1 MGAFEHSRT
10 YDYVIVGG
18 GTAGCVLANR
28 LSADPTV
35 EVLMIEGGGEGR
47 GFYVDMP
54 LGLAYLIGRPQYDWL
69 YKGEPEPYLNGRQL
83 ALPRGKMLGGS
94 SAINGLIYV
103 RGHAYDYDQ
112 WAQLGNR
119 GWSWESVLPYFK
131 RSETFHRPGE
141 EAHGTEGEW
150 AVSDPNVRWEA
161 LEAYRRA
168 AIEQGIPAAD
178 DYNSGDNE
186 GVAFFVATIK
196 NGVRH
201 STARAF
207 LEPVRNRRNLT
218 VVTGALVDRI
228 TLEGSQAS
236 GVVFSLDGRN
246 HEAKAGREVILSAGA
261 YSSPA
266 ILERSG
272 IGAPDVLASAGIEV
286 LHALPGVG
294 ENLQDHWHVRVQH
307 RLRNTHTLNTRA
319 GTRFGR
325 MLLGMQYLATK
336 RGPLGGSP
344 TLLGAFLKT
353 TPDAPA
359 PEIQIHVSG
368 ATSPSFGGAMHPFPG
383 ITSSACILRPES
395 RGYCHVAVGDP
406 SAQPRILH
414 NFLKE
419 EADREILI
427 RSIEAVRRIAASPA
441 MAPFEPEEIA
451 PTAAVQSHDEM
462 LDYARRTLNTTFH
475 PVGTCKMGRD
485 RMAVV
490 DDRLRVHGITGLRVV
505 DASIMPTIVSGNTQ
519 APTVMIAEKAAD
531 FIREER
537 LGLEEK
543 MGTQAA

>member
-1 MGAFEHSRT
+1 MGAFERSRT
-10 YDYVIVGG
+10 YDYIMMGG

-28 LSADPTV
+28 LSADPSV

-54 LGLAYLIGRPQYDWL
+54 LGLAFLIGRPQYDWL
-69 YKGEPEPYLNGRQL
+69 YKGEPEPYLDGRRMP
-83 ALPRGKMLGGS
+83 LPRGKMLGGS

-103 RGHAYDYDQ
+103 RGHAYDYNQ

-131 RSETFHRPGE
+131 RSEAFHHPGS

-150 AVSDPNVRWEA
+150 SVSDPNVRWEA
-161 LEAYRRA
+161 LVAYRQA
-168 AIEQGIPAAD
+168 AIEQGIPASD

-207 LEPVRNRRNLT
+207 LQPIRHRRNLT
-218 VVTGALVDRI
+218 VVTNALVDRV
-228 TLEGSQAS
+228 TFDGKRAS
-236 GVVFSLDGRN
+236 GIIFSIDGQSQ
-246 HEAKAGREVILSAGA
+246 EAKAGREVILSAGA
-261 YSSPA
+261 YGSPA

-272 IGAPDVLASAGIEV
+272 VGAPDVLSDAGIEV
-286 LHALPGVG
+286 LHGLPGVG
-294 ENLQDHWHVRVQH
+294 ENLQDHWHIRVQH
-307 RLRNTHTLNTRA
+307 RLHNTHTLNTRG
-319 GTRFGR
+319 GTRLGR

-344 TLLGAFLKT
+344 TLLGAFIKT
-353 TPDAPA
+353 SPDAPA
-359 PEIQIHVSG
+359 PDIQIHVSG
-368 ATSPSFGGAMHPFPG
+368 STSPSFGGAMHPFPG
-383 ITSSACILRPES
+383 ITSSVCILRPES
-395 RGYCHVAVGDP
+395 RGHCHVADRDP
-406 SAQPRILH
+406 SVQPRILH

-419 EADREILI
+419 EADREIAI
-427 RSIEAVRRIAASPA
+427 RSVEAVRRIVASSA
-441 MAPFEPEEIA
+441 MDRFEPEEIL
-451 PTAAVQSHDEM
+451 PTAAVQSRDEL
-462 LDYARRTLNTTFH
+462 LDYARRTVNTTFH

-490 DDRLRVHGITGLRVV
+490 DDRLRVHGLSGLRVV
-505 DASIMPTIVSGNTQ
+505 DASIMPAIVSGNTQ

-537 LGLEEK
+537 TGV
-543 MGTQAA
+543 QAA

>member
-1 MGAFEHSRT
+1 MGAFERSRT
-10 YDYVIVGG
+10 YDYIIVGG

-28 LSADPTV
+28 LSADPSV

-54 LGLAYLIGRPQYDWL
+54 LGLAFLIGRPQYDWL
-69 YKGEPEPYLNGRQL
+69 YKGEPEPYLDGRRMP
-83 ALPRGKMLGGS
+83 LPRGKMLGGS

-103 RGHAYDYDQ
+103 RGHAYDYNQ

-131 RSETFHRPGE
+131 RSEAFHHPGS

-150 AVSDPNVRWEA
+150 SVSDPNVRWEA
-161 LEAYRRA
+161 LVAYRQA
-168 AIEQGIPAAD
+168 AIEQGIPASD

-207 LEPVRNRRNLT
+207 LQPIRHRRNLT
-218 VVTGALVDRI
+218 VVTNALVDRV
-228 TLEGSQAS
+228 TFDGKRAS
-236 GVVFSLDGRN
+236 GIIFSIDGQSQ
-246 HEAKAGREVILSAGA
+246 EAKAGREVILSAGA
-261 YSSPA
+261 YGSPA

-272 IGAPDVLASAGIEV
+272 VGAPDVLSDAGIEV
-286 LHALPGVG
+286 LHGLPGVG
-294 ENLQDHWHVRVQH
+294 ENLHDHWHIRVQH
-307 RLRNTHTLNTRA
+307 RLHNTHTLNTRG
-319 GTRFGR
+319 GTRLGR
-325 MLLGMQYLATK
+325 MLLGVQYLATK

-344 TLLGAFLKT
+344 TLLGAFIKT
-353 TPDAPA
+353 SPDAPA
-359 PEIQIHVSG
+359 PDIQIHVSG
-368 ATSPSFGGAMHPFPG
+368 STSPSFGGAMHPFPG
-383 ITSSACILRPES
+383 ITSSVCILRPES
-395 RGYCHVAVGDP
+395 RGHCHVADRDP
-406 SAQPRILH
+406 SVQPRILH

-419 EADREILI
+419 EADREIAI
-427 RSIEAVRRIAASPA
+427 RSVEAVRRIVASPA
-441 MAPFEPEEIA
+441 MDRFEPEEIL
-451 PTAAVQSHDEM
+451 PTAAVQSRDEL
-462 LDYARRTLNTTFH
+462 LDYARRTVNTTFH

-490 DDRLRVHGITGLRVV
+490 DDRLRVHGLSGLRVV

-537 LGLEEK
+537 TGV
-543 MGTQAA
+543 QAA

>member
-1 MGAFEHSRT
+1 MGAFERSGT

-28 LSADPTV
+28 LSADPAV

-47 GFYVDMP
+47 GFYIDMP

-69 YKGEPEPYLNGRQL
+69 YKSEPEPYLDGRRL
-83 ALPRGKMLGGS
+83 PLPRGKMLGGCS
-94 SAINGLIYV
+94 SINGLIYV

-131 RSETFHRPGE
+131 RSEAFHTSGS

-161 LEAYRRA
+161 LEAYRQA
-168 AIEQGIPAAD
+168 AVEQGIPAAE
-178 DYNSGDNE
+178 DYNCGDNE

-196 NGVRH
+196 DGVRH

-207 LEPVRNRRNLT
+207 LQPVRHRHNLT

-228 TLEGSQAS
+228 TFEGKRAS
-236 GVVFSLDGRN
+236 GVVFSLDGQP
-246 HEAKAGREVILSAGA
+246 HEAKAGREILLSAGA
-261 YSSPA
+261 YGSPI

-272 IGAPDVLASAGIEV
+272 VGAPDVLAAAGIEV

-294 ENLQDHWHVRVQH
+294 ENLHDHWHIRVQH
-307 RLRNTHTLNTRA
+307 RLRNTQTLNTRA
-319 GTRFGR
+319 GTRLGR
-325 MLLGMQYLATK
+325 MLLGAQYLATK
-336 RGPLGGSP
+336 KGPLGGSP
-344 TLLGAFLKT
+344 TLLGAFIKT

-368 ATSPSFGGAMHPFPG
+368 SSSPSFGGAMHPFPG

-395 RGYCHVAVGDP
+395 RGHCHVAGKDP
-406 SAQPRILH
+406 SIQPRILH

-419 EADREILI
+419 EADRGTLI
-427 RSIEAVRRIAASPA
+427 KSIDAVRRIVASSA
-441 MAPFEPEEIA
+441 MARFAPEEIA
-451 PTAAVQSHDEM
+451 PGAILQSRDEL
-462 LDYARRTLNTTFH
+462 LDYARQTLNTTFH

-485 RMAVV
+485 QMAVV
-490 DDRLRVHGITGLRVV
+490 DDRLRVHGLTGLRVV
-505 DASIMPTIVSGNTQ
+505 DASIMPVITSGNTQ

-531 FIREER
+531 FIRQ
-537 LGLEEK
+537 EK
-543 MGTQAA
+543 TEAQAA

>member
-1 MGAFEHSRT
+1 
-10 YDYVIVGG
+10 
-18 GTAGCVLANR
+18 
-28 LSADPTV
+28 
-35 EVLMIEGGGEGR
+35 
-47 GFYVDMP
+47 
-54 LGLAYLIGRPQYDWL
+54 
-69 YKGEPEPYLNGRQL
+69 
-83 ALPRGKMLGGS
+83 
-94 SAINGLIYV
+94 
-103 RGHAYDYDQ
+103 
-112 WAQLGNR
+112 
-119 GWSWESVLPYFK
+119 VLPYFK
-131 RSETFHRPGE
+131 RSEAFHRAGT

-168 AIEQGIPAAD
+168 AIEQGIPAAG

-228 TLEGSQAS
+228 TFEGSQAN
-236 GVVFSLDGRN
+236 GVVFSLYGRN

-272 IGAPDVLASAGIEV
+272 VGAPDVLASAGIEV
-286 LHALPGVG
+286 LHPLPGVG
-294 ENLQDHWHVRVQH
+294 ENLQDHWHIRVQH
-307 RLRNTHTLNTRA
+307 RLHNTHTLNTRA

-325 MLLGMQYLATK
+325 MLLGMQYFATK

-344 TLLGAFLKT
+344 TLLGAFIKT

-368 ATSPSFGGAMHPFPG
+368 STSPSFGGAMHPFPG

-395 RGYCHVAVGDP
+395 RGHCHVAVGDP
-406 SAQPRILH
+406 AVQPRILH

-419 EADREILI
+419 EADRDILI
-427 RSIEAVRRIAASPA
+427 RSIDAVRRIAASPA
-441 MAPFEPEEIA
+441 MARFEPEEIA

-485 RMAVV
+485 RLAVV

-531 FIREER
+531 YIRAER

>member
-1 MGAFEHSRT
+1 MGAFERSPT
-10 YDYVIVGG
+10 YDYIIVGG

-28 LSADPTV
+28 LSADPSV

-54 LGLAYLIGRPQYDWL
+54 LGLAFLIGRPQYDWL
-69 YKGEPEPYLNGRQL
+69 YKGEPEPYLDGRRMP
-83 ALPRGKMLGGS
+83 LPRGKMLGGS

-103 RGHAYDYDQ
+103 RGHAYDYNQ

-131 RSETFHRPGE
+131 RSEAFHHPGS

-150 AVSDPNVRWEA
+150 SVSDPNVRWEA
-161 LEAYRRA
+161 LVAYRQA
-168 AIEQGIPAAD
+168 AIEQGIPASD

-207 LEPVRNRRNLT
+207 LQPIRHRRNLT
-218 VVTGALVDRI
+218 VVTNALVDRV
-228 TLEGSQAS
+228 TFDGKRAS
-236 GVVFSLDGRN
+236 GIIFSIDGQSQ
-246 HEAKAGREVILSAGA
+246 EAKAGREVILSAGA
-261 YSSPA
+261 YGSPA

-272 IGAPDVLASAGIEV
+272 VGAPDVLSDAGIEV
-286 LHALPGVG
+286 LHGLPGVG
-294 ENLQDHWHVRVQH
+294 ENLQDHWHIRVQH
-307 RLRNTHTLNTRA
+307 RLHNTHTLNTRG
-319 GTRFGR
+319 GTRLGR

-344 TLLGAFLKT
+344 TLLGAFIKT
-353 TPDAPA
+353 SPDAPA
-359 PEIQIHVSG
+359 PDIQIHVSG
-368 ATSPSFGGAMHPFPG
+368 STSPSFGGAMHPFPG
-383 ITSSACILRPES
+383 ITSSVCILRPES
-395 RGYCHVAVGDP
+395 RGHCHVADRYP
-406 SAQPRILH
+406 SVQPRILH

-419 EADREILI
+419 EADREIAI
-427 RSIEAVRRIAASPA
+427 RSVEAVRRIVASSA
-441 MAPFEPEEIA
+441 MDRFEPEEIL
-451 PTAAVQSHDEM
+451 PTAAVQSRDEL
-462 LDYARRTLNTTFH
+462 LDYARRTVNTTFH

-490 DDRLRVHGITGLRVV
+490 DDRLRVHGLSGLRVV

-537 LGLEEK
+537 TGV
-543 MGTQAA
+543 QAA

>member
-1 MGAFEHSRT
+1 MGAFERSRT
-10 YDYVIVGG
+10 YDYIIVGG

-28 LSADPTV
+28 LSADPSV

-54 LGLAYLIGRPQYDWL
+54 LGLAFLIGRPQYDWL
-69 YKGEPEPYLNGRQL
+69 YKGEPEPYLDGRRMP
-83 ALPRGKMLGGS
+83 LPRGKMLGGS

-103 RGHAYDYDQ
+103 RGHAYDYNQ

-131 RSETFHRPGE
+131 RSEAFHHPGS

-150 AVSDPNVRWEA
+150 SVSDPNVRWEA
-161 LEAYRRA
+161 LVAYRQA
-168 AIEQGIPAAD
+168 AIEQGIPASD

-207 LEPVRNRRNLT
+207 LQPIRHRRNLT
-218 VVTGALVDRI
+218 VVTNALVDRV
-228 TLEGSQAS
+228 TFDGKRAS
-236 GVVFSLDGRN
+236 GIIFSIDGQSQ
-246 HEAKAGREVILSAGA
+246 EAKVGREVILSAGA
-261 YSSPA
+261 YGSPA

-272 IGAPDVLASAGIEV
+272 VGAPDVLSDAGIEV
-286 LHALPGVG
+286 LHGLPGVG
-294 ENLQDHWHVRVQH
+294 ENLHDHWHIRVQH
-307 RLRNTHTLNTRA
+307 RLHNTHTLNTRG
-319 GTRFGR
+319 GTRLGR
-325 MLLGMQYLATK
+325 MLLGVQYLATK

-344 TLLGAFLKT
+344 TLLGAFIKT
-353 TPDAPA
+353 SPDAPA
-359 PEIQIHVSG
+359 PDIQIHVSG
-368 ATSPSFGGAMHPFPG
+368 STSPSFGGAMHPFPG
-383 ITSSACILRPES
+383 ITSSVCILRPES
-395 RGYCHVAVGDP
+395 RGHCHVADRDP
-406 SAQPRILH
+406 SVQPRILH

-419 EADREILI
+419 EADREIAI
-427 RSIEAVRRIAASPA
+427 RSVEAVRRIVASPA
-441 MAPFEPEEIA
+441 MDRFEPEEIL
-451 PTAAVQSHDEM
+451 PTAAVQSRDEL
-462 LDYARRTLNTTFH
+462 LDYARRTVNTTFH

-490 DDRLRVHGITGLRVV
+490 DDRLRVHGLSGLRVV
-505 DASIMPTIVSGNTQ
+505 DASIMPAIVSGNTQ

-537 LGLEEK
+537 TGV
-543 MGTQAA
+543 QAA

>member
-1 MGAFEHSRT
+1 MGTFERSRT

-35 EVLMIEGGGEGR
+35 EVLLIEGGGAGR
-47 GFYVDMP
+47 GFYIDMP
-54 LGLAYLIGRPQYDWL
+54 LGLSFLIGRPQYDWL
-69 YKGEPEPYLNGRQL
+69 YKSEPEPFLEGRRL
-83 ALPRGKMLGGS
+83 ALPRGRMLGGS

-131 RSETFHRPGE
+131 RSEAFHRPDSA
-141 EAHGTEGEW
+141 AHGTEGEW
-150 AVSDPNVRWEA
+150 SVSDPNVRWEA
-161 LEAYRRA
+161 LEAYRQA
-168 AIEQGIPAAD
+168 AIEQGIPEAAD
-178 DYNSGDNE
+178 YNGGDNE

-196 NGVRH
+196 NGMRH

-207 LEPVRNRRNLT
+207 LDPVRARPNLT
-218 VVTGALVDRI
+218 VVTDALVDHVSLDGKR
-228 TLEGSQAS
+228 AS
-236 GVVFSLDGRN
+236 GIVFSLAGER
-246 HEAKAGREVILSAGA
+246 HEARAGREVILAAGA
-261 YSSPA
+261 YGSPA

-272 IGAPDVLASAGIEV
+272 IGAADVLASVGVET
-286 LHALPGVG
+286 LHELPGVG
-294 ENLQDHWHVRVQH
+294 ENLHDHWHIRVQH
-307 RLRNTHTLNTRA
+307 RLHNTHTLNTRA
-319 GTRFGR
+319 GSRLGR
-325 MLLGMQYLATK
+325 MLLGMQYIATK

-344 TLLGAFLKT
+344 TLLGAFIKT

-368 ATSPSFGGAMHPFPG
+368 SSSPSFGGAMHPFPG

-395 RGYCHVAVGDP
+395 RGYCHIAGKDP
-406 SAQPRILH
+406 SIQPRILH

-419 EADREILI
+419 EADREIVI
-427 RSIEAVRRIAASPA
+427 GSIEAIRRIAASPA
-441 MAPFEPEEIA
+441 MARFQPEEIT
-451 PTAAVQSHDEM
+451 PGAAVQSRDEM
-462 LDYARRTLNTTFH
+462 LDYARQTLNTTFH

-490 DDRLRVHGITGLRVV
+490 DDRLRVHGLTGLRVV
-505 DASIMPTIVSGNTQ
+505 DASIMPSIISGNTQ

-531 FIREER
+531 FMR
-537 LGLEEK
+537 EEK
-543 MGTQAA
+543 MQAQAA

>member
-1 MGAFEHSRT
+1 MGAFERSRT
-10 YDYVIVGG
+10 YDYIIVGG

-28 LSADPTV
+28 LSADPSV

-54 LGLAYLIGRPQYDWL
+54 LGLAFLIGRPQYDWL
-69 YKGEPEPYLNGRQL
+69 YKGEPEPYLDGRRMP
-83 ALPRGKMLGGS
+83 LPRGKMLGGS

-103 RGHAYDYDQ
+103 RGHAYDYNQ

-131 RSETFHRPGE
+131 RSEAFHHPGS

-150 AVSDPNVRWEA
+150 SVSDPNVRWEA
-161 LEAYRRA
+161 LVAYRQA
-168 AIEQGIPAAD
+168 AIEQGIPASD

-207 LEPVRNRRNLT
+207 LQPIRHRRNLT
-218 VVTGALVDRI
+218 VVTNALVDRV
-228 TLEGSQAS
+228 TFDGKRAS
-236 GVVFSLDGRN
+236 GIIFSIDGQSQ
-246 HEAKAGREVILSAGA
+246 EAKAGREVILSAGA
-261 YSSPA
+261 YGSPA

-272 IGAPDVLASAGIEV
+272 VGAPDVLSDAGIEV
-286 LHALPGVG
+286 LHGLPGVG
-294 ENLQDHWHVRVQH
+294 ENLQDHWHIRVQH
-307 RLRNTHTLNTRA
+307 RLHNTHTLNTRG
-319 GTRFGR
+319 GTRLGR

-344 TLLGAFLKT
+344 TLLGAFIKT
-353 TPDAPA
+353 SPDAPA
-359 PEIQIHVSG
+359 PDIQIHVSG
-368 ATSPSFGGAMHPFPG
+368 STSPSFGGAMHPFPG
-383 ITSSACILRPES
+383 ITSSVCILRPES
-395 RGYCHVAVGDP
+395 RGHCHVADRYP
-406 SAQPRILH
+406 SVQPRILH

-419 EADREILI
+419 EADREIAI
-427 RSIEAVRRIAASPA
+427 RSVEAVRRIVASSA
-441 MAPFEPEEIA
+441 MDRFEPEEIL
-451 PTAAVQSHDEM
+451 PTAAVQSRDEL
-462 LDYARRTLNTTFH
+462 LDYARRTVNTTFH

-490 DDRLRVHGITGLRVV
+490 DDRLRVHGLSGLRVV

-537 LGLEEK
+537 TGV
-543 MGTQAA
+543 QAA

>member
-1 MGAFEHSRT
+1 MGAFERSRT
-10 YDYVIVGG
+10 YDYIIVGG

-28 LSADPTV
+28 LSADPSV

-54 LGLAYLIGRPQYDWL
+54 LGLAFLIGRPQYDWL
-69 YKGEPEPYLNGRQL
+69 YKGEPEPYLEGRRMP
-83 ALPRGKMLGGS
+83 LPRGKMLGGS

-103 RGHAYDYDQ
+103 RGHAYDYNQ

-131 RSETFHRPGE
+131 RSEAFHHPSS

-150 AVSDPNVRWEA
+150 SVSDPNVRWEA
-161 LEAYRRA
+161 LVAYRQA
-168 AIEQGIPAAD
+168 AIEQGIPASD

-207 LEPVRNRRNLT
+207 LQPIRHRRNLT
-218 VVTGALVDRI
+218 VVTNALVDRV
-228 TLEGSQAS
+228 TFDGRRAS
-236 GVVFSLDGRN
+236 GITFSIDGQSQ
-246 HEAKAGREVILSAGA
+246 EAKAGRDVILSAGA
-261 YSSPA
+261 YGSPA

-272 IGAPDVLASAGIEV
+272 VGSPDVLSDAGIEV
-286 LHALPGVG
+286 LHGLPGVG
-294 ENLQDHWHVRVQH
+294 ENLQDHWHIRVQH
-307 RLRNTHTLNTRA
+307 RLHNTHTLNTRG
-319 GTRFGR
+319 GTRLGR

-344 TLLGAFLKT
+344 TLLGAFIKT
-353 TPDAPA
+353 SPDAPA
-359 PEIQIHVSG
+359 PDIQIHVSG
-368 ATSPSFGGAMHPFPG
+368 STSPSFGGAMHPFPG
-383 ITSSACILRPES
+383 ITSSVCILRPES
-395 RGYCHVAVGDP
+395 RGHCHVADRDP
-406 SAQPRILH
+406 SVQPRILH

-419 EADREILI
+419 EADREIVI
-427 RSIEAVRRIAASPA
+427 RSVEAVRRIVASSA
-441 MAPFEPEEIA
+441 MDRFEPEEIL
-451 PTAAVQSHDEM
+451 PTAAVQSRDEL
-462 LDYARRTLNTTFH
+462 LDYARRTVNTTFH

-490 DDRLRVHGITGLRVV
+490 DDRLRVHGLSGLRVV

-537 LGLEEK
+537 TGV
-543 MGTQAA
+543 QAA

>member
-1 MGAFEHSRT
+1 MGAFERSRT
-10 YDYVIVGG
+10 YDYIIVGG

-28 LSADPTV
+28 LSADPSV

-54 LGLAYLIGRPQYDWL
+54 LGLAFLIGRPQYDWL
-69 YKGEPEPYLNGRQL
+69 YKGEPEPYLDGRRMP
-83 ALPRGKMLGGS
+83 LPRGKMLGGS

-103 RGHAYDYDQ
+103 RGHAYDYNQ

-131 RSETFHRPGE
+131 RSEAFHHPGS

-150 AVSDPNVRWEA
+150 SVSDPNVRWEA
-161 LEAYRRA
+161 LVAYRQA
-168 AIEQGIPAAD
+168 AIEQGIPASD

-201 STARAF
+201 PTARAF
-207 LEPVRNRRNLT
+207 LQPIRHRRNLT
-218 VVTGALVDRI
+218 VVTNALVDRV
-228 TLEGSQAS
+228 TFDGKRAS
-236 GVVFSLDGRN
+236 GIIFSIDGQSQ
-246 HEAKAGREVILSAGA
+246 EAKAGREVILSAGA
-261 YSSPA
+261 YGSPA

-272 IGAPDVLASAGIEV
+272 VGAPDVLSDAGIEV
-286 LHALPGVG
+286 LHGLPGVG
-294 ENLQDHWHVRVQH
+294 ENLQDHWHIRVQH
-307 RLRNTHTLNTRA
+307 RLHNTHTLNTRG
-319 GTRFGR
+319 GTRLGR

-344 TLLGAFLKT
+344 TLLGAFIKT
-353 TPDAPA
+353 SPDAPA
-359 PEIQIHVSG
+359 PDIQIHVSG
-368 ATSPSFGGAMHPFPG
+368 STSPSFGGAMHPFPG
-383 ITSSACILRPES
+383 ITSSVCILRPES
-395 RGYCHVAVGDP
+395 RGHCHVADRYP
-406 SAQPRILH
+406 SVQPRILH

-419 EADREILI
+419 EADREIAI
-427 RSIEAVRRIAASPA
+427 RSVEAVRRIVASSA
-441 MAPFEPEEIA
+441 MDRFEPEEIL
-451 PTAAVQSHDEM
+451 PTAAVQSRDEL
-462 LDYARRTLNTTFH
+462 LDYARRTVNTTFH

-490 DDRLRVHGITGLRVV
+490 DDRLRVHGPSGLRVV

-537 LGLEEK
+537 TGV
-543 MGTQAA
+543 QAA